1 MNHSKKLNKPKKLN
15 HSKKLNKPQ
24 KLNHSK
30 KLSKPQK
37 LNHSKKLSKPKKL
50 NHSKKLNKPQKL
62 NHSTLNNST
71 SVKPTIQHSTLNIQH
86 SYSGLYPKLSSSR
99 FELRQSLSTLT
110 YVSR

>member
-1 MNHSKKLNKPKKLN
+1 MN

-24 KLNHSK
+24 KIEPFK
-30 KLSKPQK
+30 KIEQAQK
-37 LNHSKKLSKPKKL
+37 M